1 MKAVIAKRYG
11 GPEVL
16 VVEEVAKPKPKSN
29 EILIKVMSASVN
41 SADVRMRSLDAGG
54 GIKGL
59 VSKNIIRLLVGV
71 KKPKRI
77 QGTVLAGEVVEVG
90 DEVTRFKLGDEV
102 YAMTGLSFGAFAE
115 YCALPDKR
123 AIAHKPKK
131 ASFEE
136 ASAIPFGGNTAL
148 YFLRKAGVSK
158 NMKVLIYGSTG
169 AVGTSA
175 VQIASYLGA
184 EVTAVSGTDGMD
196 LTKKLGATKVYDYKK
211 TSLKDVKGSFNVVFD
226 AVGKIS
232 KSAASHL
239 IAEGGKYIS
248 VEGLD
253 VAKESSS
260 DLEELADMFDSGKLV
275 ATIDKT
281 FDIDDVVEANRYVDS
296 GRKKGSV
303 VITIYNNASKLLIN
317 PS

>member
-1 MKAVIAKRYG
+1 MKAVIAKGYG

-16 VVEEVAKPKPKSN
+16 SVEEAAKPNPKSN
-29 EILIKVMSASVN
+29 EILIKVIAASLN
-41 SADVRMRSLDAGG
+41 SGDVRMRALDAGG
-54 GIKGL
+54 GVKGF
-59 VSKNIIRLLVGV
+59 VGKIVIRLLAGI

-77 QGTVLAGEVVEVG
+77 QGSVLAGEVVEVG
-90 DEVTRFKLGDEV
+90 DEVTRFKVGDEV
-102 YAMTGLSFGAFAE
+102 YAMTGFSFGAFAE

-123 AIAHKPKK
+123 AIALKPKK

-148 YFLRKAGVSK
+148 YFLRKAGVNK
-158 NMKVLIYGSTG
+158 NKKVLIYGSTG

-175 VQIASYLGA
+175 VQIANYLGA
-184 EVTAVSGTDGMD
+184 EVTSVSGPDGMD
-196 LTKKLGATKVYDYKK
+196 LTKKLGASKVYNYKK
-211 TSLKDVKGSFNVVFD
+211 TRLEDIKGSFDVVFD

-239 IAEGGKYIS
+239 IAEEGKYITVDS
-248 VEGLD
+248 LD
-253 VAKESSS
+253 AAKELSS
-260 DLEELADMFDSGKLV
+260 DLEELADMFDNGILV

-281 FDIDDVVEANRYVDS
+281 FDIDDIVKANRYVDS

-303 VITIYNNASKLLIN
+303 VITI
-317 PS
+317 